1 MNYRNL
7 ILTTL
12 AVLCCFTISARAQ
25 EAVLISGNPN
35 APPVVWEQYEQLVG
49 LGIDLTTSILDE
61 LGIGYQIKRFSNW
74 QQVQDGARQDKIDL
88 IVSAYRNQD
97 REQYLDF
104 SIAYLN
110 QPTVIMVKK
119 GNEFKLTSWEALK
132 GKKGVSNIGESYGQ
146 EFDTYINEH
155 LDVEY
160 HQFERAIQML
170 KLNMADYLIVD
181 LYTGLIYTRLLQGEE
196 AVTMLDPPAT
206 VQSFHLAIS
215 KDSPLAGRI
224 DEINA
229 VLRKRIDSGF
239 VEDSMLTHFDDWQ
252 KLIDRRSAALKHQSK
267 EQASLNEQYAK
278 EQREMAQQRIIGTM
292 VNREGPSPEMT
303 P

>member
-12 AVLCCFTISARAQ
+12 AVLSCFSISARAQ

-74 QQVQDGARQDKIDL
+74 QQVQDGARQDKIDI

-146 EFDTYINEH
+146 EFDSYIKEH

-181 LYTGLIYTRLLQGEE
+181 LYTGLIYTRLLQGED

-206 VQSFHLAIS
+206 VQSFHLAFS
-215 KDSPLAGRI
+215 KNSPLAGRI
-224 DEINA
+224 NEINA

-252 KLIDRRSAALKHQSK
+252 KLIDRRSAALKHQSE

>member
-12 AVLCCFTISARAQ
+12 AVLSCFSISARAQ

-74 QQVQDGARQDKIDL
+74 QQVQDGARQDKIDI

-146 EFDTYINEH
+146 EFDSYIKEH

-181 LYTGLIYTRLLQGEE
+181 LYTGLIYTRLLQGED

-215 KDSPLAGRI
+215 KNSPLAGRI

-252 KLIDRRSAALKHQSK
+252 KLIDRRSAALKHQSE

>member
-12 AVLCCFTISARAQ
+12 AVLSCFSISARAQ

-74 QQVQDGARQDKIDL
+74 QQVQDGARQDKIDI

-146 EFDTYINEH
+146 EFDSYIKEH

-181 LYTGLIYTRLLQGEE
+181 LYTGLIYTRLLQGED

-215 KDSPLAGRI
+215 KNSPLAGRI
-224 DEINA
+224 NEINA

-239 VEDSMLTHFDDWQ
+239 VEDSMLTHFDAWQ
-252 KLIDRRSAALKHQSK
+252 KLIDRRSAALKHQSE

>member
-12 AVLCCFTISARAQ
+12 AVLSCLSISARAQ

-74 QQVQDGARQDKIDL
+74 QQVQDGARQDKIDI

-146 EFDTYINEH
+146 EFDSYIKEH

-181 LYTGLIYTRLLQGEE
+181 LYTGLIYTRLLQGED

-215 KDSPLAGRI
+215 KNSPLAGRI
-224 DEINA
+224 NEINA

-252 KLIDRRSAALKHQSK
+252 KLIDRRSAALKHQSE